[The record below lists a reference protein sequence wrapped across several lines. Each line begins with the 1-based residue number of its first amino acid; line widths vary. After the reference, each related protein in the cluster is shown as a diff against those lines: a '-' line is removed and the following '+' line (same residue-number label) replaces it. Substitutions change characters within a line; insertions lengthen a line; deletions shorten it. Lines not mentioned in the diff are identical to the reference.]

1 MWYLIKGL
9 AEVQEN
15 DVSLI
20 VFVEIFSKVITC
32 KYQLSFTGTF
42 FVEAMLRI
50 TESVVDFQV
59 IYNSTVDDVF

>member
-1 MWYLIKGL
+1 MWYLIEGL

-32 KYQLSFTGTF
+32 KYQLSFTRTF
-42 FVEAMLRI
+42 FAEAMLRI